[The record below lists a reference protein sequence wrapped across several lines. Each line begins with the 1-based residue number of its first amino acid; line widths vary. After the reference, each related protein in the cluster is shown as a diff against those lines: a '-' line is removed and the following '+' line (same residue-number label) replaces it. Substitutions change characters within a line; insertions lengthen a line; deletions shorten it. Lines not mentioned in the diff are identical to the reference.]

1 MKPTFKTID
10 LSYLESIANGNN
22 DILKELINI
31 FVDQVEEFKIGLN
44 THFNNKSW
52 KELGALAHKAKAS
65 VIAMGMAD
73 LGNIELKNLELI
85 AKQYRINELSA
96 LKIISEKEKKELD
109 FIGAQLNNCVK
120 ERKEWIEKN
129 SSFEMIDKII
139 TKINDTCQK
148 ALIELKTV

>member
-1 MKPTFKTID
+1 MNPALKTID
-10 LSYLESIANGNN
+10 LSYLESIANG
-22 DILKELINI
+22 DKEILKELINI
-31 FVDQVEEFKIGLN
+31 FIDQVEEFRIGLN
-44 THFNNKSW
+44 AHFNNQSW
-52 KELGALAHKAKAS
+52 KELAALAHKAKAS
-65 VIAMGMAD
+65 VVAMGMVN

>member
-44 THFNNKSW
+44 THFDNKSW

-65 VIAMGMAD
+65 VIAMGMVD
-73 LGNIELKNLELI
+73 LGNIELKKLELI

-109 FIGAQLNNCVK
+109 FISKQLNNCVE
-120 ERKEWIEKN
+120 ERKQWIKENTNPK
-129 SSFEMIDKII
+129 MISKLIS
-139 TKINDTCQK
+139 KVNNTCQK

>member
-44 THFNNKSW
+44 THFNNQSW
-52 KELGALAHKAKAS
+52 KDLGALAHKAKAS
-65 VIAMGMAD
+65 VIAMGMVD

-85 AKQYRINELSA
+85 AKQHRINELS
-96 LKIISEKEKKELD
+96 LLNIISDKEKKELD
-109 FIGAQLNNCVK
+109 FITAQLNNCAE
-120 ERKEWIEKN
+120 ERKQWIKEN
-129 SSFEMIDKII
+129 YNPEMIERII
-139 TKINDTCQK
+139 TKINDTCHK
-148 ALIELKTV
+148 ALMELKNV